1 MNLDPRK
8 TALLIIDMQNDYAHP
23 EGVFHRNGLI
33 IENLDQIIAHQ
44 KEVIDFC
51 KRLKIPVIYLRW
63 VIRVDS
69 EGKPVDSG
77 LYTKV
82 RPFLLKEGLRQGT
95 WGAQCIE
102 DLPAPD
108 YDIEKVRLSG
118 FYNTNLEV
126 LLRGLHVD
134 TILISGIYTNQ
145 CVETTARDAW
155 ARDFN
160 FVLLED
166 CMTSSDISLHNAS
179 LRSVGF
185 LGSVLSSQEIM
196 EMFRTK

>member
-1 MNLDPRK
+1 MKLDLRK
-8 TALLIIDMQNDYAHP
+8 TALLIIDMQNDYCHP
-23 EGVFHRNGLI
+23 QGVFHRNGLI
-33 IENLDQIIAHQ
+33 IDNVDQTISHQ
-44 KEVIDFC
+44 KKVIDFG
-51 KRLKIPVIYLRW
+51 KRFKIPIIYLRW

-69 EGKPVDSG
+69 NGKPVDAG
-77 LYTKV
+77 LYTKI

-108 YDIEKVRLSG
+108 YDVEKVRPSG

-126 LLRGLHVD
+126 LLRGLSTD
-134 TILISGIYTNQ
+134 TILIAGIYTNQ

-166 CMTSSDISLHNAS
+166 CLTSSDISLHNAS
-179 LRSVGF
+179 LRSMGL
-185 LGSVLSSQEIM
+185 LGNVLSSQEVI
-196 EMFRTK
+196 ETFGTK

>member
-8 TALLIIDMQNDYAHP
+8 TALLIIDMQNDYVHP

-33 IENLDQIIAHQ
+33 IENPDQIIAHQ

-69 EGKPVDSG
+69 EGKPIDSG

-108 YDIEKVRLSG
+108 YDIKKVRPSG

-126 LLRGLHVD
+126 LLRGLNVD
-134 TILISGIYTNQ
+134 TILIAGIYTNQ